1 MTKTETL
8 DCVAVKRRAQR
19 SLAKA
24 LAGKSPEEQTETLQ
38 RLAAGAPLCKSL
50 LKSRPERVRKAAA
63 TRRQQRSAG

>member
-24 LAGKSPEEQTETLQ
+24 LEGKSPEEQTETLQ
-38 RLAAGAPLCKSL
+38 RLAARTPLWKSL
-50 LKSRPERVRKAAA
+50 LKSRPERVRRTAGP
-63 TRRQQRSAG
+63 RRQQRSAG